1 MTFTEEEK
9 ISMLKAMDELI
20 RADDDIHYK
29 EVEFLEAIVQ
39 EFDWDSKFLDK
50 LENFKI
56 EDALTAVK
64 ALSPEKLKYFQTLLH
79 ELAQSDR
86 IINEKE
92 IEFIDRVNQFISE
105 NSL

>member
-1 MTFTEEEK
+1 
-9 ISMLKAMDELI
+9 MDELI
-20 RADDDIHYK
+20 RSDDDIHHK
-29 EVEFLEAIVQ
+29 EVDFLEAIVQ
-39 EFDWDSKFLDK
+39 EFDWDTGFLEK

-56 EDALTAVK
+56 EDAVSAVK
-64 ALSPEKLKYFQTLLH
+64 TLSPEKLKYFQTLLH

-92 IEFIDRVNQFISE
+92 IEFIERVNQFISE